1 DAKPYPLPGSAD
13 VSSAQRSQHAPFH
26 PCFQKEGSRFALT
39 ADGTSALPAR
49 SVSSLFHKRKVR
61 ASRSLRTGRPR
72 SQHAPFHPCFTKG
85 SFALRAHCGRGVRA
99 PSTLRFILVSKRK
112 VRASRSLRTGRPR
125 SQHALFHPCF
135 QKEVSRFALTADGT
149 SAFPAQPQI
158 SSMALSICARWS

>member
-49 SVSSLFHKRKVR
+49 SVSSLFHKRKFR

-72 SQHAPFHPCFTKG
+72 SQHAPFHPCFQKEGSRFALTADGTSALPARSVSSLFPKG
-85 SFALRAHCGRGVRA
+85 SFALRAHCGRDVRV
-99 PSTLRFILVSKRK
+99 PSTASDLFYGIINLR
-112 VRASRSLRTGRPR
+112 
-125 SQHALFHPCF
+125 AL
-135 QKEVSRFALTADGT
+135 EFAAVIDVNRLP
-149 SAFPAQPQI
+149 F
-158 SSMALSICARWS
+158 